1 MKVLTVDD
9 ALTVRT
15 MIRNILE
22 SAGHDVHEAET
33 GVEALDQV
41 KSHKDFDLI
50 LLDWE
55 MPVMNGLTFLTEVRQ
70 NKLAPDTKIIMLTSL
85 TKMANIVKAMDA
97 GADEYIMK
105 PFTPEIVLDKISA
118 TLAG

>member
-1 MKVLTVDD
+1 MKILTVDD

-22 SAGHDVHEAET
+22 ENGHKVEEAEN
-33 GVEALDQV
+33 GVVAIDLLTKE
-41 KSHKDFDLI
+41 KDYDLI

-55 MPVMNGLTFLTEVRQ
+55 MPEMDGLTFLTKIKEE
-70 NKLAPDTKIIMLTSL
+70 NMAPDTKVVMLTSL
-85 TKMANIVKAMDA
+85 NKMANIIKAMDA

-105 PFTPEIVLDKISA
+105 PFTPDIVLEKIK
-118 TLAG
+118 TIM